1 MAQTT
6 PTPTPTTTQQV
17 YFAIPSGLI
26 ESLVGVLINFA
37 IFLFIVKMFT
47 KAVSLIA
54 R

>member
-1 MAQTT
+1 
-6 PTPTPTTTQQV
+6 
-17 YFAIPSGLI
+17 
-26 ESLVGVLINFA
+26 LVGVLINFA